1 MRLSGTGHA
10 RTEVRESI
18 RIRATDQGA
27 TMEQDC
33 QLRPNR
39 TITKPGS
46 TIVRSFDGY
55 ISGLLL

>member
-1 MRLSGTGHA
+1 MRLPGTGHA

-18 RIRATDQGA
+18 RATDQGA
-27 TMEQDC
+27 TMEHDC

-39 TITKPGS
+39 TILKPGS